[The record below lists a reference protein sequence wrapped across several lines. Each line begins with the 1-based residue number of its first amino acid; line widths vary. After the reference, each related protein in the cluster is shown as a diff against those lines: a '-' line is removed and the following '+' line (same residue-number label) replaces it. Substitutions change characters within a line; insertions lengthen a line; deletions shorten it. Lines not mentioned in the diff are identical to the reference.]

1 VIAGICNE
9 HLPLVGYVNPHRV
22 FEFAWARSFF
32 TKKKFSLAST
42 VENQHPVVHPI
53 DQVDIPVGTDRDIAR
68 LVRGSVDVAEESTV
82 DTVEGVR
89 VVGINQEEKTYN
101 NID

>member
-1 VIAGICNE
+1 
-9 HLPLVGYVNPHRV
+9 V
-22 FEFAWARSFF
+22 FEFPWARSFF

-68 LVRGSVDVAEESTV
+68 LVRGSVDVAEELTV
-82 DTVEGVR
+82 DAIYGIR
-89 VVGINQEEKTYN
+89 VVGKEEKEKTYN